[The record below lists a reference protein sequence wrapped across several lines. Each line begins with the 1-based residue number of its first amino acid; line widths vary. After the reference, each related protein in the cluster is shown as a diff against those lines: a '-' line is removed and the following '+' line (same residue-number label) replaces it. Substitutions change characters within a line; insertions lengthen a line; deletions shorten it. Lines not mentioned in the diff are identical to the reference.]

1 LLRGGD
7 FLGER
12 GFEGRLKWAEVEFA
26 RLGHT

>member
-1 LLRGGD
+1 VRGD

-12 GFEGRLKWAEVEFA
+12 GFEGRLEWAEVEFA